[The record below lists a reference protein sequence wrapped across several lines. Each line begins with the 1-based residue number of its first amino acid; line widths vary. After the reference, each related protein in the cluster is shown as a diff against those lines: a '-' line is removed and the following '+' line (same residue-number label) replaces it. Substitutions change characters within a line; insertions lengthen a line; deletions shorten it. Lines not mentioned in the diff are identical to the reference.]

1 MARQSTLDRD
11 TSPRSPAKAVR
22 TRRKDPLWARLL
34 IIGGALLM
42 VVAGGGIVAKN
53 VLFDYATKS
62 VSQED
67 LLGNSGNKAQQRGHV
82 SITGAKNIL
91 LIGID
96 ARPNQNVTDL
106 VRADSILILHI
117 PASHDAAYLMSIPRD
132 TWVKIP
138 AYDNGKKK
146 TGTQYDKI
154 NGAYAA
160 GGSGLTGVDQRR
172 NSVQLLA
179 ETIKSLWDIT
189 FDAAA
194 IVDFNGFQQVVKV
207 LGGVDMYVD
216 QKTTS
221 VHIGYDKKGNVKV
234 PFKQFTRSDGGTG
247 LQPVPGVKPVVYQV
261 GYQHLAPWQ
270 ALDFVRQ
277 RELLPNSDYDRQ
289 RHQQQFVKAI
299 FKKMLSKD
307 VLTNPVQFNKVLDV
321 VGKSMTI
328 DSGGI
333 DLADWAYAMRAIG
346 GDDLLTIKTNNG
358 TFNKSAEN
366 SGAEALDQ
374 NSLDLIAAMRA
385 DQVQS
390 FLASHP
396 ELVNKTD

>member
-1 MARQSTLDRD
+1 VMARQDTLERD
-11 TSPRSPAKAVR
+11 TKNKGAPTARK
-22 TRRKDPLWARLL
+22 RRKDPLWARLL

-42 VVAGGGIVAKN
+42 VVAGGGILAKN
-53 VLFDYATKS
+53 ALVTYLTKD
-62 VSQED
+62 VAQED
-67 LLGNSGNKAQQRGHV
+67 LLGSSGAKAQQGHV
-82 SITGAKNIL
+82 AITGAKNIL

-96 ARPNQNVTDL
+96 ARPDQNVTDL

-117 PASHDAAYLMSIPRD
+117 PATHDAAYLMSIPRD

-138 AYDNGKKK
+138 PFDNGKRK
-146 TGTQYDKI
+146 TGVQYDKI
-154 NGAYAA
+154 NGAYAL
-160 GGSGLTGVDQRR
+160 GGDGLTGADQRR
-172 NSVQLLA
+172 HSVQLLA

-194 IVDFNGFQQVVKV
+194 IVDFTGFQQVVNV

-216 QKTTS
+216 ERTVS
-221 VHIGYDKKGNVKV
+221 VHIGHDKNGNVKV
-234 PFKQFTRSDGGTG
+234 PFKQYTKSDGSQG
-247 LQPVPGVKPVVYQV
+247 LTPVPGVTPVVYNV

-289 RHQQQFVKAI
+289 RHQQQFIKAI
-299 FKKMLSKD
+299 FKKIVSKD
-307 VLTNPVQFNKVLDV
+307 VLTNPVQLNKVLAV
-321 VGKSMTI
+321 VGKSMTV

-333 DLADWAYAMRAIG
+333 DIASWVYAMHGIG

-358 TFNKSAEN
+358 TFNRSTEN

-374 NSLDLIAAMRA
+374 NSLDLLQAMRA
-385 DQVQS
+385 DQVEA
-390 FLASHP
+390 FVRSHP
-396 ELVNKTD
+396 QLVNKTD

>member
-1 MARQSTLDRD
+1 MARQDTLDRD
-11 TSPRSPAKAVR
+11 TTRQRPPKTA
-22 TRRKDPLWARLL
+22 RRKDPLWARLL

-53 VLFDYATKS
+53 IIFSYATKS

-67 LLGNSGNKAQQRGHV
+67 LLGNSGTKGQQKGHV
-82 SITGAKNIL
+82 SITGPKNIL

-96 ARPNQNVTDL
+96 ARPDQNVTDL
-106 VRADSILILHI
+106 VRADSIIVLHI
-117 PASHDAAYLMSIPRD
+117 PAAHNAAYLMSIPRD

-138 AYDNGKKK
+138 PFNNGKKK
-146 TGTQYDKI
+146 SGTQYDKI
-154 NGAYAA
+154 NGAYAL
-160 GGSGLTGVDQRR
+160 GGNGLTGAEQRR

-179 ETIKSLWDIT
+179 ETIKSLWGIT
-189 FDAAA
+189 FDGAA
-194 IVDFNGFQQVVKV
+194 IVDFTGFQQVVNV

-216 QKTTS
+216 QRTVS
-221 VHIGYDKKGNVKV
+221 VHIGHDKKGNVKV
-234 PFKQFTRSDGGTG
+234 PFKQYTKSDGSTG
-247 LQPVPGVKPVVYQV
+247 LTPIPGVTPVVYNV
-261 GYQHLAPWQ
+261 GYQHLVPWQ
-270 ALDFVRQ
+270 ALDYVRQ

-289 RHQQQFVKAI
+289 RHQQQFIKAI

-333 DLADWAYAMRAIG
+333 DLGDWAYAMRAIG
-346 GDDLLTIKTNNG
+346 GDDLLTFKTNNG
-358 TFNKSAEN
+358 TFNKSPEN

-374 NSLDLIAAMRA
+374 NSLDLLQAMRN
-385 DQVQS
+385 DQVEA
-390 FLASHP
+390 FVRSHP
-396 ELVNKTD
+396 DLVNKTN